1 MERIV
6 IPNRATY
13 SPVSLSDVVVGA
25 PFAARLLLGAAWP
38 GQLVAAA
45 SAGIYAGSAARDLWA
60 RRGVRPIDFLATF
73 GADVFDL
80 KKMPLDQRRWEI
92 QLLGSALNDGFVA
105 DRPDRAQVAR
115 DVDRHLTAYIA
126 AITGQEVVTSAEIRD
141 YTIARFLMPHALGA
155 CDPISGDVAIFRD
168 MGLLE
173 PHVIAHEFCHRKGY
187 LKELHAQALAYL
199 ALRNSDD
206 PVLIQAAR
214 MERLHRQITTVL
226 RLEPGRYPK
235 ETLSWA
241 GLRGEL
247 ASVFREM
254 CGRDDAK
261 PSLMHQL
268 YDKRMRLFGQNGL
281 DDYDEGF
288 TNFLWSLGRNTSST
302 LAEHA
307 RV

>member
-1 MERIV
+1 
-6 IPNRATY
+6 
-13 SPVSLSDVVVGA
+13 
-25 PFAARLLLGAAWP
+25 
-38 GQLVAAA
+38 
-45 SAGIYAGSAARDLWA
+45 
-60 RRGVRPIDFLATF
+60 
-73 GADVFDL
+73 
-80 KKMPLDQRRWEI
+80 
-92 QLLGSALNDGFVA
+92 
-105 DRPDRAQVAR
+105 
-115 DVDRHLTAYIA
+115 
-126 AITGQEVVTSAEIRD
+126 
-141 YTIARFLMPHALGA
+141 
-155 CDPISGDVAIFRD
+155 
-168 MGLLE
+168 
-173 PHVIAHEFCHRKGY
+173 
-187 LKELHAQALAYL
+187 
-199 ALRNSDD
+199 
-206 PVLIQAAR
+206 